1 MEDREDLKKLENIV
15 EKLISAYNNLK
26 TDKHDVEEMLLQS
39 QNENEQLQNQLSQ
52 LQDEKSH
59 VHDRVVGLLGT
70 IEDWEKTQNLTIS
83 DDSDDSDDSDEEVS
97 GFEADR
103 QKEVE
108 SSSQLFTMDK

>member
-26 TDKHDVEEMLLQS
+26 SDKHDIEEMLSQS
-39 QNENEQLQNQLSQ
+39 QVENENLQNQLSQ

-59 VHDRVVGLLGT
+59 VHDRVAGLLGT
-70 IEDWEKTQNLTIS
+70 IEEWEKTQNLTIS
-83 DDSDDSDDSDEEVS
+83 DDSDDEVS
-97 GFEADR
+97 GVEADR

-108 SSSQLFTMDK
+108 SSSQLFAMDK

>member
-26 TDKHDVEEMLLQS
+26 SDKHDIEEMLSQS
-39 QNENEQLQNQLSQ
+39 QVENEKLQNQLSQ

-59 VHDRVVGLLGT
+59 VHDRVAGLLGT
-70 IEDWEKTQNLTIS
+70 IEEWEKTQNLTIS
-83 DDSDDSDDSDEEVS
+83 DDSDDEVS
-97 GFEADR
+97 GVEADR

>member
-26 TDKHDVEEMLLQS
+26 TDKHDVEEMLSQS
-39 QNENEQLQNQLSQ
+39 QSENEQLQNQLSQ

-70 IEDWEKTQNLTIS
+70 IEDWEKTQNLTMS
-83 DDSDDSDDSDEEVS
+83 DDSDGSDEEVS

>member
-26 TDKHDVEEMLLQS
+26 SDKHDVEEMLLQS

-59 VHDRVVGLLGT
+59 VHDRVAGLLGT
-70 IEDWEKTQNLTIS
+70 IEDWEKTQNLS
-83 DDSDDSDDSDEEVS
+83 VSDDSDEEVS

>member
-1 MEDREDLKKLENIV
+1 MEEREDLGKLENIV

-26 TDKHDVEEMLLQS
+26 SDKHDLEEMLLDS
-39 QNENEQLQNQLSQ
+39 QTENEKLQSQLSQ
-52 LQDEKSH
+52 LQEEKSH
-59 VHDRVVGLLGT
+59 VHDRVAGLLGT
-70 IEDWEKTQNLTIS
+70 IEEWEKTQNLTGT
-83 DDSDDSDDSDEEVS
+83 DDSDEEVS